1 MNRISGWFGLP
12 RIYPKMA
19 KDGCIVPRLLPNG
32 CFPQWSVVPCRPEP
46 AMPWVSCNLCSPA
59 APPHGCHTKPW
70 LSQKNRAH
78 VPRLFLHPSRVQ
90 TLFVKG
96 LLFWILLKALSAVLD
111 VYVLWWVFPSH
122 CKQPKWLVAD
132 KLATIQYFQLLL
144 CPDSSLVL
152 AKLFREVRLKRR
164 GCSWHLQWVACA

>member
-1 MNRISGWFGLP
+1 
-12 RIYPKMA
+12 MA

-32 CFPQWSVVPCRPEP
+32 CFPQWSECCAMAAMSRGLSQQCLEFLVIFVHLPRRRMVVTC
-46 AMPWVSCNLCSPA
+46 
-59 APPHGCHTKPW
+59 CHTKPW

-78 VPRLFLHPSRVQ
+78 VPQLFLHPSRVQ

-132 KLATIQYFQLLL
+132 KLTAIQYFQLLL